1 MAADY
6 RQLNGIALA
15 YLGDAAYEVYI
26 RQYLLT
32 EKGITKP
39 TKLQHIATHY
49 VSAKAQA
56 ALIELMQADEVL
68 TDEEW
73 AYFKRGRNA
82 NSHTHAKNTSVL
94 TYRIS
99 TGFEAVMGYLKL
111 AGKKDRLAE
120 LAQWCIEQVEV
131 GRTTHEKWTDWL
143 YYRAASSCNGL
154 KIRPGD

>member
-1 MAADY
+1 MVQADY

-26 RQYLLT
+26 RQHLLN
-32 EKGITKP
+32 KGISKP

-56 ALIELMQADEVL
+56 ALIDLMKEDELL
-68 TDEEW
+68 SDEELS
-73 AYFKRGRNA
+73 YFKRGRNA
-82 NSHTHAKNTSVL
+82 NSHTHAKNTSVM

-111 AGKKDRLAE
+111 AGKEERLAE
-120 LAQWCIEQVEV
+120 LAQWCIEQVEA
-131 GRTTHEKWTDWL
+131 GRTAHEK
-143 YYRAASSCNGL
+143 
-154 KIRPGD
+154 

>member
-1 MAADY
+1 MVQADY

-26 RQYLLT
+26 SQHLLT
-32 EKGITKP
+32 KGISKP

-56 ALIELMQADEVL
+56 ALIDLMKEDELL
-68 TDEEW
+68 SDEEW
-73 AYFKRGRNA
+73 SYFKRGRNA
-82 NSHTHAKNTSVL
+82 NSHTHAKNTSVM

-111 AGKKDRLAE
+111 AGKEERLAE
-120 LAQWCIEQVEV
+120 LAQWCIEQVEA
-131 GRTTHEKWTDWL
+131 GRTAHEK
-143 YYRAASSCNGL
+143 
-154 KIRPGD
+154 

>member
-1 MAADY
+1 MVQSDY

-26 RQYLLT
+26 RQHLLT
-32 EKGITKP
+32 KGISKP

-56 ALIELMQADEVL
+56 ALIDLMKEDELL
-68 TDEEW
+68 SDEEW
-73 AYFKRGRNA
+73 SYFKRGRNA
-82 NSHTHAKNTSVL
+82 NSHTHAKNTSVM

-111 AGKKDRLAE
+111 AGKEERLAE
-120 LAQWCIEQVEV
+120 LAQWCIKQVEA
-131 GRTTHEKWTDWL
+131 GRTAHEK
-143 YYRAASSCNGL
+143 
-154 KIRPGD
+154 

>member
-1 MAADY
+1 MVQADY

-26 RQYLLT
+26 RQHLLN
-32 EKGITKP
+32 KGISKP

-56 ALIELMQADEVL
+56 SLINLMKEDELL
-68 TDEEW
+68 SDEEW
-73 AYFKRGRNA
+73 SYFKRGRNA
-82 NSHTHAKNTSVL
+82 NSHTHAKNTSVM

-111 AGKKDRLAE
+111 AGKEERLAE
-120 LAQWCIEQVEV
+120 LAQWCIEQVEA
-131 GRTTHEKWTDWL
+131 GRTAHEK
-143 YYRAASSCNGL
+143 
-154 KIRPGD
+154 

>member
-1 MAADY
+1 MVQADY

-26 RQYLLT
+26 RQHLLT
-32 EKGITKP
+32 RGISKP

-56 ALIELMQADEVL
+56 SLIDLMKEDELL
-68 TDEEW
+68 SDEEW
-73 AYFKRGRNA
+73 SYFKRGRNA
-82 NSHTHAKNTSVL
+82 NSHTHAKNTSVM

-111 AGKKDRLAE
+111 AGKEERLAE
-120 LAQWCIEQVEV
+120 LAQWCIEQVEA
-131 GRTTHEKWTDWL
+131 GRTAHEK
-143 YYRAASSCNGL
+143 
-154 KIRPGD
+154 

>member
-1 MAADY
+1 MVQADY

-26 RQYLLT
+26 RQHLLT
-32 EKGITKP
+32 KGISKP

-56 ALIELMQADEVL
+56 ALIELMKEDEL
-68 TDEEW
+68 LSDEEW
-73 AYFKRGRNA
+73 SYFKRGRNA
-82 NSHTHAKNTSVL
+82 NSHTHAKNTSVM

-111 AGKKDRLAE
+111 AGKEERLAE
-120 LAQWCIEQVEV
+120 LAQWCIEQVEA
-131 GRTTHEKWTDWL
+131 GRTAHEK
-143 YYRAASSCNGL
+143 
-154 KIRPGD
+154 

>member
-1 MAADY
+1 MVQADY

-26 RQYLLT
+26 RQHLLT
-32 EKGITKP
+32 KGISKP

-56 ALIELMQADEVL
+56 ALIDLMKEDELL
-68 TDEEW
+68 SDEEW
-73 AYFKRGRNA
+73 SYFKRGRNA
-82 NSHTHAKNTSVL
+82 NSHTHAKNTSVM

-111 AGKKDRLAE
+111 AGKEERLAE
-120 LAQWCIEQVEV
+120 LAQWCIKQVEA
-131 GRTTHEKWTDWL
+131 GRTKHE
-143 YYRAASSCNGL
+143 N
-154 KIRPGD
+154 

>member
-1 MAADY
+1 MVQADY

-26 RQYLLT
+26 RQHLLT
-32 EKGITKP
+32 KGISKP

-56 ALIELMQADEVL
+56 ALIDLMKEDELL
-68 TDEEW
+68 SDEEW
-73 AYFKRGRNA
+73 SYFKRGRNA
-82 NSHTHAKNTSVL
+82 NSHTHAKNTSVM

-111 AGKKDRLAE
+111 AGKEERLAE
-120 LAQWCIEQVEV
+120 LAQWCIEQVGA
-131 GRTTHEKWTDWL
+131 GRTAHEK
-143 YYRAASSCNGL
+143 
-154 KIRPGD
+154 

>member
-1 MAADY
+1 MVQADY

-26 RQYLLT
+26 RQHLLT
-32 EKGITKP
+32 KGISKP

-56 ALIELMQADEVL
+56 ALIDLMKEDELL
-68 TDEEW
+68 SDEEW
-73 AYFKRGRNA
+73 SYFERGRNA
-82 NSHTHAKNTSVL
+82 NSHTHAKNTSVM

-111 AGKKDRLAE
+111 AGKEERLAE
-120 LAQWCIEQVEV
+120 LAQWCIEQVEA
-131 GRTTHEKWTDWL
+131 GRTAHEK
-143 YYRAASSCNGL
+143 
-154 KIRPGD
+154 